1 MRRSE
6 LLFLFPQVK
15 GRNKNQLNII
25 HFGARI
31 FSRNGANVR
40 EKGVW
45 ITFLLKIDCQ
55 QSTANKSFAIRSV
68 LYLLKWIVDKRE
80 RNVYNCVE
88 YSEIGRRRKNGVI
101 LLPNACGTRA

>member
-1 MRRSE
+1 M
-6 LLFLFPQVK
+6 K

-31 FSRNGANVR
+31 FSREEAIVR
-40 EKGVW
+40 ENGVW

-55 QSTANKSFAIRSV
+55 QSTGAKSFAIRSV

-88 YSEIGRRRKNGVI
+88 YSEIERGRKNEAL